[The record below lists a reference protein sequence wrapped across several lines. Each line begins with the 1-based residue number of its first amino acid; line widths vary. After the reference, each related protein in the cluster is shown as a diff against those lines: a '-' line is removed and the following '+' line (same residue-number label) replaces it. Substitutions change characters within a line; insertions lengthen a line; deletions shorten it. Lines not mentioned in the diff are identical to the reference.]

1 MTASPRPARSEPNEC
16 LAFLATVG
24 VWHRISHNPPV
35 RSCAD
40 AAGQRRRLGNVGIPL
55 CDELK
60 SLMCAYTSPDRQR
73 RYVLVSCRAHQQ
85 IDLDKCAVVLGAPVQ
100 RIDEDELRA
109 VFGAEYGTVTPFA
122 FAGQPHVHQFVDETV
137 LETFFSPYTM
147 MTNAGDLERAV
158 EFRPAETVAALP
170 SVVVCDIVVD
180 EHRRVPSEV
189 LGIVTGNSPESG
201 MLLWKRVNERIRKDD
216 RVRTRGDA
224 DFPRLV
230 IESVPGMGASMELSQ
245 READVRPV
253 VLDAVRRLC
262 NSGAT
267 VVALACNTTQYFA
280 SEIQAVC
287 DGYGARFLSL
297 AEETGAHLRRAG
309 VVEVDF
315 LAIEPVT
322 DDRWSDFRRA
332 LDGVE
337 VHVPDRAHLRAIADL
352 AFLVK
357 QEVVSPGTVNRL
369 RDLIQQATRTR
380 TVVLALTELS
390 IVLSAQKER
399 SRSGK
404 QFVDTLDVLAAS
416 MAEIH
421 IQERLATGGA

>member
-1 MTASPRPARSEPNEC
+1 MLDRCR
-16 LAFLATVG
+16 AFLDTSG
-24 VWHRISHNPPV
+24 IWHRTATNPPV
-35 RSCAD
+35 RSCGEAAD
-40 AAGQRRRLGNVGIPL
+40 HRRRLGHVGIPL

-60 SLMCAYTSPDRQR
+60 SLVCAYSNKAARR
-73 RYVLVSCRAHQQ
+73 RYALLNCRGHQQ
-85 IDLDKCAVVLGAPVQ
+85 LDFAKCAEVLGGPVE
-100 RIDEDELRA
+100 RIHEDELRR
-109 VFGAEYGTVTPFA
+109 VFGAQYGTVTPFA
-122 FAGQPHVHQFVDETV
+122 FAAEHDVRQLVDETV
-137 LETFFSPYTM
+137 LKTFYSPYTM
-147 MTNAGDLERAV
+147 MTNAGDLEHSL
-158 EFRPAETVAALP
+158 EFRPADMVEALP
-170 SVVVCDIVVD
+170 EVVVCDIVLQ
-180 EHRRVPSEV
+180 EHNRVPREV

-201 MLLWKRVNERIRKDD
+201 MLLWRRVNERIRNDD

-230 IESVPGMGASMELSQ
+230 IESVPGMGASMELAQ

-253 VLDAVRRLC
+253 VLEAVRRLC
-262 NSGAT
+262 DTGVT

-280 SEIQAVC
+280 SEIQTVC

-297 AEETGAHLRRAG
+297 AEETGEHLRRTG

-337 VHVPDRAHLRAIADL
+337 VHVPDCAHLRAVADL

-357 QEVVSPGTVNRL
+357 QQVVSAGTVNRL
-369 RDLIQQATRTR
+369 RDLIQQATRTN

-390 IVLSAQKER
+390 IVLSAQKVR
-399 SRSGK
+399 GRSGK
-404 QFVDTLDVLAAS
+404 HFVDTLDVLAAS
-416 MAEIH
+416 MAEVH